1 VHRQIEQG
9 ELQLIGI
16 TDDRTSL
23 RVDIDFHFDGWPDR
37 LSKQTTH
44 PAQQLPQIDTAHLHA
59 LRAREGEQLSRQL
72 RTAARRIE
80 RVDSEAL
87 QLFVFLR
94 AGLDQVE
101 IADDRG
107 EQIVEI
113 VRNAAG

>member
-1 VHRQIEQG
+1 DASRRRPSARRVASARH
-9 ELQLIGI
+9 
-16 TDDRTSL
+16 SFL
-23 RVDIDFHFDGWPDR
+23 RDALPI
-37 LSKQTTH
+37 S
-44 PAQQLPQIDTAHLHA
+44 AQQLPQIDTAHLHA